1 MQVLSWFGLSRAL
14 GSDLPCPGFHF
25 LCVSFLA
32 RLAKQRGVSIQR
44 LRHVRVFWAQVLLPD
59 RHHSLVEGLCLGVL
73 ALIIVEQRQVAQTYG
88 KYSEAE
94 PLYKRVVAIPEER
107 SEEHT
112 SELPSRPH
120 LVC

>member
-59 RHHSLVEGLCLGVL
+59 RHHSLVERLGLGVL
-73 ALIIVEQRQVAQTYG
+73 ALSVVELRQVAKTCGRVGVLGPAGFLLDRQR
-88 KYSEAE
+88 
-94 PLYKRVVAIPEER
+94 PLVER
-107 SEEHT
+107 LSLGIFAL
-112 SELPSRPH
+112 SAVKLP
-120 LVC
+120 